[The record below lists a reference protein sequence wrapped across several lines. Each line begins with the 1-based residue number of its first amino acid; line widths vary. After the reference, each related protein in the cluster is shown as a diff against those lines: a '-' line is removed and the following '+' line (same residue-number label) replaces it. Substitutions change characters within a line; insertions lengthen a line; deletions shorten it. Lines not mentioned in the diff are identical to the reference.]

1 MGIGAE
7 TWVPAEDVQRIMASY
22 RLKAE
27 EWVRLNPFP
36 FSQMVKMALGA
47 KRRGRKVGFKCV
59 WEVSRYIFTVRGM
72 PLDAYCMNNSLT
84 AYVARIM
91 EERVPELA
99 GYFEK
104 REAKDG

>member
-1 MGIGAE
+1 MVVAE
-7 TWVPAEDVQRIMASY
+7 QGTLALDSY
-22 RLKAE
+22 RTAAE

-59 WEVSRYIFTVRGM
+59 WEVSRYIFTVRGL